1 MQNIHTVSKTTAP
14 QPHSGS
20 AKDWRALSD
29 LLSIWALCGRSAC
42 RKARACRGDSRDCIA
57 RCAPLVPEDVRVWVA
72 ALMEY
77 KRDGL
82 RFDDARAA
90 LPPELEE
97 AWAAWDETV
106 RRIAVK
112 RGPSPRA
119 RGGGGE
125 SAVAPKERRRDEPGE
140 GALVVSPCLAPPPT
154 ASRSTSPRDCG
165 ER

>member
-1 MQNIHTVSKTTAP
+1 MQNIDADTEKIIS

-42 RKARACRGDSRDCIA
+42 RKARACRGDSRKCIP
-57 RCAPLVPEDVRVWVA
+57 RCGPLVPEDVRVWMA

-97 AWAAWDETV
+97 AWAAWDE
-106 RRIAVK
+106 AVK
-112 RGPSPRA
+112 RIARKKAAKAVTDPSLVIPDGA
-119 RGGGGE
+119 RHRSRTQTSHNAGG
-125 SAVAPKERRRDEPGE
+125 SRLSPLARPG
-140 GALVVSPCLAPPPT
+140 
-154 ASRSTSPRDCG
+154 
-165 ER
+165 